1 MILFLWGA
9 FLRISCFRMG
19 GRRHYHC
26 LPVQEGME
34 PGHPAV
40 KPVEVQK
47 PEALLLKVLVQ
58 YQQLL
63 YGQENINLKKMK
75 MLFV

>member
-40 KPVEVQK
+40 LPAELQK
-47 PEALLLKVLVQ
+47 PEALLLKVLV
-58 YQQLL
+58 LL
-63 YGQENINLKKMK
+63 LELLQDQRALPPMPIHR
-75 MLFV
+75 

>member
-26 LPVQEGME
+26 LPVQEGMV
-34 PGHPAV
+34 PVHPAV
-40 KPVEVQK
+40 QPVEVQK
-47 PEALLLKVLVQ
+47 PEALLLKALVL
-58 YQQLL
+58 LL
-63 YGQENINLKKMK
+63 VLLQDQRALQPMPIHR
-75 MLFV
+75 

>member
-26 LPVQEGME
+26 LLVQEGMV

-40 KPVEVQK
+40 QPVEVQK
-47 PEALLLKVLVQ
+47 PEVLLLKVLV
-58 YQQLL
+58 LL
-63 YGQENINLKKMK
+63 LELLQDQRALPPMPIHR
-75 MLFV
+75 